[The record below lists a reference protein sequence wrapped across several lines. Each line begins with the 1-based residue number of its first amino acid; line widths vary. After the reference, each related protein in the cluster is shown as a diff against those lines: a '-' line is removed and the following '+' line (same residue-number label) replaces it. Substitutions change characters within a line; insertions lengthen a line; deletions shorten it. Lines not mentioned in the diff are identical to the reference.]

1 MMFSPRQRPSCFGR
15 LQKRCTATRETPLRP
30 PRLCANTSFFSASP
44 HLRVR
49 SDFSLARFEETG
61 PPPSRGAGLAMG
73 WGTDMAGFDYVA
85 VDTKGV
91 EKRGFIPAETGDAA
105 RAALEKQRLYVVS
118 VKPGSGDTA
127 ERRPL
132 FGLKLGRARMS
143 VKQLTLFTRQLATL
157 NRVSPLEESLR
168 TITRQTEQERVRAIV
183 ATVHQGVTEGRRLA
197 DAMAREPRSFPPL
210 YRAMVAAGESSGTL
224 PTILDRLA
232 ALLERQA
239 EIRGKMI
246 TALAYPTI
254 LAVVAMGVV
263 TALMMFVVP
272 QVVEQFDTVGQEL
285 PFLTRMV
292 IGVSDLLVG
301 WWWLMAGVAVVGG
314 VGFWRA
320 LKVPAI
326 RLSFDTWLLKL
337 PLIGR
342 LLRDLHAARM
352 ARTLGTMVASR
363 LPLLEGLT
371 LTAGTIHNRRL
382 RVASDAIVDAIRGG
396 GSLSA
401 AMRRAG
407 VFPPLLTYLA
417 ASGEA
422 AGRLDEMLERA
433 ADYLEREFDRFTAT
447 ALSLL
452 EPAIIVVMGG
462 VVATIVLSI
471 LLPILQ
477 LNTLAGQ

>member
-1 MMFSPRQRPSCFGR
+1 M
-15 LQKRCTATRETPLRP
+15 A
-30 PRLCANTSFFSASP
+30 
-44 HLRVR
+44 
-49 SDFSLARFEETG
+49 DFNYIAIDT
-61 PPPSRGAGLAMG
+61 RGA
-73 WGTDMAGFDYVA
+73 
-85 VDTKGV
+85 
-91 EKRGFIPAETGDAA
+91 EKRGHVAAPDLDAA
-105 RAALEKQRLYVVS
+105 RVSLGRQKLYVVKIES
-118 VKPGSGDTA
+118 GSPPTVRG
-127 ERRPL
+127 RPL
-132 FGLKLGRARMS
+132 FGLQLGRAKMS
-143 VKQLTLFTRQLATL
+143 VKHLTLFTRQLATL

-168 TITRQTEQERVRAIV
+168 TITKQTEQDNVRGIV
-183 ATVHQGVTEGRRLA
+183 SIVHAGVVEGRRLA
-197 DAMAREPRSFPPL
+197 DSMAREPKSFPPL

-239 EIRGKMI
+239 EIRGKLI
-246 TALAYPTI
+246 TALAYPAI
-254 LAVVAMGVV
+254 LAVVALGVV

-285 PFLTRMV
+285 PLLTRMV
-292 IGVSDLLVG
+292 IALSDFLVG
-301 WWWLMAGVAVVGG
+301 WWWVALMALALGGVAM
-314 VGFWRA
+314 WRL
-320 LKVPAI
+320 LKEPAI
-326 RLSFDTWLLKL
+326 RLSFDSWLLRI
-337 PLIGR
+337 PLLGR

-382 RVASDAIVDAIRGG
+382 RVASDDLVDAIRGG

-462 VVATIVLSI
+462 IVATIVLSI

-477 LNTLAGQ
+477 LNTLAGG

>member
-1 MMFSPRQRPSCFGR
+1 M
-15 LQKRCTATRETPLRP
+15 A
-30 PRLCANTSFFSASP
+30 
-44 HLRVR
+44 
-49 SDFSLARFEETG
+49 DFDYIAIDT
-61 PPPSRGAGLAMG
+61 RGA
-73 WGTDMAGFDYVA
+73 
-85 VDTKGV
+85 
-91 EKRGFIPAETGDAA
+91 EKRGHVAAESLDAA
-105 RAALEKQRLYVVS
+105 RARLDRQRLYVVRLE
-118 VKPGSGDTA
+118 PGTA
-127 ERRPL
+127 PPAQPVL
-132 FGLKLGRARMS
+132 FGLQLGRPRMRA
-143 VKQLTLFTRQLATL
+143 KQLTLFTRQLATL

-168 TITRQTEQERVRAIV
+168 TITRQTEQEGVRQVV
-183 ATVHQGVTEGRRLA
+183 ANVHAGVVEGRRLA
-197 DAMAREPRSFPPL
+197 DAMMREPKSFPVL
-210 YRAMVAAGESSGTL
+210 YRAMVSAGESSGSL

-232 ALLERQA
+232 NLLERQA
-239 EIRGKMI
+239 EIRGKLV

-254 LAVVAMGVV
+254 LAAVAIGVVA
-263 TALMMFVVP
+263 ALMIFVVP
-272 QVVEQFDTVGQEL
+272 QVVEQFDTVGQQL
-285 PFLTRMV
+285 PFLTRAVMA
-292 IGVSDLLVG
+292 ISALLAGYWWVLLIVLALLAVG
-301 WWWLMAGVAVVGG
+301 IWQ
-314 VGFWRA
+314 A
-320 LKVPAI
+320 LRNPGL
-326 RLSFDTWLLKL
+326 RLAFDTRLLKL
-337 PLIGR
+337 PLLGR

-352 ARTLGTMVASR
+352 ARTLSTMVASR
-363 LPLLEGLT
+363 LPLLEGLG

-382 RVASDAIVDAIRGG
+382 RLASDEITDAIRKG

>member
-1 MMFSPRQRPSCFGR
+1 M
-15 LQKRCTATRETPLRP
+15 A
-30 PRLCANTSFFSASP
+30 
-44 HLRVR
+44 
-49 SDFSLARFEETG
+49 DFDYLAIDT
-61 PPPSRGAGLAMG
+61 RGA
-73 WGTDMAGFDYVA
+73 
-85 VDTKGV
+85 
-91 EKRGFIPAETGDAA
+91 EKRGHVVADSLDAA
-105 RAALEKQRLYVVS
+105 RARLDRQRLYVVR
-118 VKPGSGDTA
+118 VEPGSPPAATT
-127 ERRPL
+127 RPL
-132 FGLKLGRARMS
+132 FGLQLGRPRMRA
-143 VKQLTLFTRQLATL
+143 KQLTLFTRQLATL

-168 TITRQTEQERVRAIV
+168 TITRQTEQEGVRTVV
-183 ATVHQGVTEGRRLA
+183 ATVHAGVVEGRRLA
-197 DAMAREPRSFPPL
+197 DALAREPKSFPPL
-210 YRAMVAAGESSGTL
+210 YRAMVSAGESSGSL

-239 EIRGKMI
+239 EIRGKLI

-254 LAVVAMGVV
+254 LAAVAMGVV
-263 TALMMFVVP
+263 TALMIFVVP
-272 QVVEQFDTVGQEL
+272 QVVEQFDTVGQAL
-285 PFLTRMV
+285 PLLTRFV
-292 IGVSDLLVG
+292 IGLSDLLVR
-301 WWWLMAGVAVVGG
+301 WWWLMLLVLGVVG
-314 VGFWRA
+314 VGIWQA
-320 LKVPAI
+320 LRNPAI
-326 RLSFDTWLLKL
+326 RLRVDTRLLRL
-337 PLIGR
+337 PLLGR

-352 ARTLGTMVASR
+352 SRTLSTMVASR

-371 LTAGTIHNRRL
+371 LTASTIHNRRL
-382 RVASDAIVDAIRGG
+382 KLASDEIADAIRSG

-401 AMRRAG
+401 AMRRTG

>member
-1 MMFSPRQRPSCFGR
+1 M
-15 LQKRCTATRETPLRP
+15 A
-30 PRLCANTSFFSASP
+30 
-44 HLRVR
+44 
-49 SDFSLARFEETG
+49 DFDYIAIDT
-61 PPPSRGAGLAMG
+61 RGA
-73 WGTDMAGFDYVA
+73 
-85 VDTKGV
+85 
-91 EKRGFIPAETGDAA
+91 EKRGHVAAMDIDAA
-105 RAALEKQRLYVVS
+105 RTALDRQKLYVVRIE
-118 VKPGSGDTA
+118 PGSPPVARG
-127 ERRPL
+127 RPL
-132 FGLKLGRARMS
+132 FGLQIGRAKMN

-168 TITRQTEQERVRAIV
+168 TITKQTEQESVRGIV
-183 ATVHQGVTEGRRLA
+183 ALVHAGVVEGRRLA
-197 DAMAREPRSFPPL
+197 DSMAREPKSFPAL

-239 EIRGKMI
+239 EIRGKLI
-246 TALAYPTI
+246 TALAYPAI
-254 LAVVAMGVV
+254 LAVVALGVV

-285 PFLTRMV
+285 PLLTRMV
-292 IGVSDLLVG
+292 IALSDFLVG
-301 WWWLMAGVAVVGG
+301 WWWVMLLAILLAAVAA
-314 VGFWRA
+314 WRL
-320 LKVPAI
+320 LKEPSI
-326 RLSFDTWLLKL
+326 RLSFDTRLLKL

-363 LPLLEGLT
+363 LPLLDGLT

-382 RVASDAIVDAIRGG
+382 RVASDDIVDAIRGG

-462 VVATIVLSI
+462 IVATIVLSI

-477 LNTLAGQ
+477 LNTLAGG

>member
-1 MMFSPRQRPSCFGR
+1 M
-15 LQKRCTATRETPLRP
+15 A
-30 PRLCANTSFFSASP
+30 
-44 HLRVR
+44 
-49 SDFSLARFEETG
+49 DFDYIAIDT
-61 PPPSRGAGLAMG
+61 RGAERRGH
-73 WGTDMAGFDYVA
+73 VA
-85 VDTKGV
+85 
-91 EKRGFIPAETGDAA
+91 AETIDAA
-105 RAALEKQRLYVVS
+105 RHALDARKFYVV
-118 VKPGSGDTA
+118 KIDPGAPPVTRG
-127 ERRPL
+127 RPL
-132 FGLKLGRARMS
+132 FGLQLGKPKMNT
-143 VKQLTLFTRQLATL
+143 KHLTLFTRQLATL

-168 TITRQTEQERVRAIV
+168 TITKQTEQENIRVIV
-183 ATVHQGVTEGRRLA
+183 EQVHGGVVEGRRLA
-197 DAMAREPRSFPPL
+197 DSMAREPKSFPPL

-239 EIRGKMI
+239 EIRGKLI

-254 LAVVAMGVV
+254 LAVVALGVV
-263 TALMMFVVP
+263 TALMVFVVP

-292 IGVSDLLVG
+292 IALSDFLVG
-301 WWWLMAGVAVVGG
+301 YWWVMLLAFVAAGLIA
-314 VGFWRA
+314 WRA
-320 LKVPAI
+320 LKDPAL
-326 RLSFDTWLLKL
+326 RLAFDTWLLRI
-337 PLIGR
+337 PLLGR

-371 LTAGTIHNRRL
+371 LTGGTIHNRRL
-382 RVASDAIVDAIRGG
+382 KRASDEIIENIRGG

-452 EPAIIVVMGG
+452 EPAIIVLMGG
-462 VVATIVLSI
+462 IVATIVLSI